1 MAIFITGDTHGDFSR
16 LMEGAFPALDRLT
29 RQDTLL
35 ICGDF
40 GGLWQGGSRERKRL
54 DRLEARPFT
63 TLFVDGNHENFDR
76 LLRIPTEP
84 WQGGLVR
91 RLRPHILHLARGQ
104 VFQIEG
110 RKFFAM
116 GGARSHDIQDG
127 ILERS
132 QLMEGDLER
141 LRHEGARVR
150 VNHLNWWRQELPDR
164 QEYQTALHNLE
175 QNGWQVDH
183 IVTHCAPT
191 AIQRQLF
198 LESQP
203 DPLTDF
209 LEQVRQKCRFQS
221 WFFGHYH
228 QQAETGQSPRYVL
241 LYEQVTELKERG
253 FDEQ

>member
-1 MAIFITGDTHGDFSR
+1 MAIFLTGDTHGDFSR
-16 LMEGAFPALDRLT
+16 LMEGANPALDGLG
-29 RQDTLL
+29 RQNTLI

-40 GGLWQGGSRERKRL
+40 GGIWQGGSREKKKL
-54 DRLEARPFT
+54 DRLENRPFT
-63 TLFVDGNHENFDR
+63 TLFVEGNHENFDR
-76 LLRIPTEP
+76 LLKLPTER

-91 RLRPHILHLARGQ
+91 RVRPHVLHLTRGQ
-104 VFQIEG
+104 VFEIEG
-110 RKFFAM
+110 KKFFTM

-150 VNHLNWWRQELPDR
+150 VNHLTWWRQELPDQ
-164 QEYQTALHNLE
+164 QEYQTALENLE
-175 QNGWQVDH
+175 QTGWQVDH

-191 AIQRQLF
+191 SIQQALF
-198 LESQP
+198 PYSRQP

-209 LEQVRQKCRFQS
+209 LEQVRQTCRFQS

-228 QQAETGQSPRYVL
+228 QDRTAGERQQYGL
-241 LYEQVTELKERG
+241 LHEQVIRLA
-253 FDEQ
+253 